1 MRRQRLREVKIG
13 YPSQATEDSAE
24 PSQLPR
30 PRTNAAT
37 WEKDWVRRFGRP
49 ETAKITGKSISTCIM
64 WTPQFC
70 LFLLLHRLVF
80 RQNDQVVAEHAQ
92 VLHAGS
98 PAQAVALDRG
108 RFLQRPS
115 VCQKTF
121 HSRAQNQPRMGSAE
135 ADFGARH
142 LNASNGGAFT
152 SQAAPRNTVV
162 LRDTQ
167 STGATVA
174 TMAERCYRLYDSEG
188 ANPPFAERGGMH
200 TL

>member
-1 MRRQRLREVKIG
+1 LTGGVSFSAHRCARK
-13 YPSQATEDSAE
+13 PSILE
-24 PSQLPR
+24 
-30 PRTNAAT
+30 
-37 WEKDWVRRFGRP
+37 
-49 ETAKITGKSISTCIM
+49 
-64 WTPQFC
+64 
-70 LFLLLHRLVF
+70 
-80 RQNDQVVAEHAQ
+80 
-92 VLHAGS
+92 
-98 PAQAVALDRG
+98 
-108 RFLQRPS
+108 
-115 VCQKTF
+115 
-121 HSRAQNQPRMGSAE
+121 AQNQPRMGSAE
-135 ADFGARH
+135 DDFGARH